1 MDEFGN
7 LPKIPALD
15 TKLSIGA
22 GFGLLFDLVVQNLEQ
37 IGTVYGEKVAETIL
51 SNCSINEYIKS
62 VSTQTMKKFEELSGE
77 KTVMARKKSVSGEK
91 GDHVSVSYDPVKQPV
106 VTKNQLQKLQSGE
119 AFISIGV
126 KAETKAGQKTSNY
139 PILVTGK
146 FEFPSRYMFLF
157 EEFDQKKTLADIPI
171 KTKHRNLKLSSIAID
186 WSEQLE
192 QLKTYEQQLAAGNNP
207 NPQVLAR
214 KAVA

>member
-1 MDEFGN
+1 MVSLFVDQVFNANYDMGLDNDRRLYTRIHFLLDEFGN
-7 LPKIPALD
+7 LPMIPALD

-139 PILVTGK
+139 PILSQ
-146 FEFPSRYMFLF
+146 ESLNFLHGICF
-157 EEFDQKKTLADIPI
+157 YLKNLIRR
-171 KTKHRNLKLSSIAID
+171 KHWQTFRSKPSIAI
-186 WSEQLE
+186 
-192 QLKTYEQQLAAGNNP
+192 
-207 NPQVLAR
+207 
-214 KAVA
+214 